1 MGLGNSHWHGHWH
14 VIITSIDG
22 KGIPSD
28 PKTGQRQDTPTHRRK
43 EKVFYH
49 FQAGADSPQGTGVN
63 SRY

>member
-28 PKTGQRQDTPTHRRK
+28 PKTGQL
-43 EKVFYH
+43 
-49 FQAGADSPQGTGVN
+49 
-63 SRY
+63 